1 MITGLEKQR
10 KRSQNLYEEMKNKQW
25 LCACKRDLNKEKKKS
40 ANLFVNSKKVF
51 LKIKKD
57 IAKYKRNCYLTHK
70 V

>member
-25 LCACKRDLNKEKKKS
+25 LCACKRDLNKENKKS

-51 LKIKKD
+51 LKIKK
-57 IAKYKRNCYLTHK
+57 T
-70 V
+70 